1 MCPLCIGTATL
12 IVSGGASAGG
22 LAAVV
27 LKRLGR
33 QSREVVCGPS
43 TGEHRNSRTG
53 FNLHR
58 PSADGRGRRCEQTAQ
73 PLP

>member
-33 QSREVVCGPS
+33 KQRQELCDAD
-43 TGEHRNSRTG
+43 TGQHRNSYRAARHSWLRRRTR
-53 FNLHR
+53 L
-58 PSADGRGRRCEQTAQ
+58 
-73 PLP
+73 